1 MKVLNKD
8 MTRESI
14 KLFVTNNHQIYA
26 EVFVKHHGKWLT
38 ETYFQSYDWSI
49 DEEYINGTIKYII
62 KTWGL
67 KDPKVVVVVK

>member
-26 EVFVKHHGKWLT
+26 EVFVKHHGKWVKQ
-38 ETYFQSYDWSI
+38 TYFQSYDWEI
-49 DEEYINGTIKYII
+49 DHSYVYGTIKFII
-62 KTWGL
+62 RTWGL
-67 KDPKVVVVVK
+67 KDPKIEVTFE